1 VNGAAARASQALLWV
16 VAGFLVMCP
25 VGLTQDASTKL
36 PTPEQVEAPASPPAP
51 ASDATVLPD
60 VVVTGSNLPQALD
73 ALSVPVA
80 IIDSKVMEES
90 GVDFDTLDILRKV
103 SPNIGGTGEENA
115 QNGGNGTYGGAGAA
129 VNGLLSL
136 VLVDG
141 RRVVNDPS
149 GAVNG
154 GQFVDLNLIP
164 PAAIDHIEV
173 LEDGASAIYGSD
185 ALGGVINIILK
196 KNYNGWESDAHYGY
210 SDNTGHYSERAAS
223 LVGGVSNDT
232 TSITIGL
239 DYAQHDAIFLK
250 DRGYSNPV
258 NVTYNYSGVIDIY
271 DEASGSDDFYQLAPG
286 VNAPP
291 GGGAYT
297 IGQLVS
303 QGIYVPKTPTQVLDG
318 FNAANNITL
327 IGYLKRYSALAN
339 MEHRIFGNHLVAF
352 SSVIAAHTTTWSEQ
366 DGQPNFPYVQ
376 DAYVDNDLYWG
387 FTPAPPGTSIVPVTA
402 PSNPFSQAFV
412 DQAGD
417 GQSGEIITAHSR
429 FTQYPKPFQNDS
441 DMFRIL
447 GGLRGDIGENIH
459 WEMAA
464 NLDRYGLAYTNTN
477 LINAS
482 AFNAAIVDG
491 TINPFAITQAPG
503 ALDGV
508 LGTAFVNMVSTL
520 ESYDAKVYG
529 SLINLPAGPLGIA
542 VGGSYLRE
550 GLSAVPDAGSLANS
564 AGESQ
569 GWEYAYTFIAFSSER
584 VVSSAFAELEI
595 PITSPT
601 QGIPGAHALSIDG
614 AVRYD
619 GYNGTVGDTT
629 NPEMSLSWAPINDQL
644 KVRASAGTSFVAP
657 LLYTLYGP
665 VSTGALYPITYTV
678 YNGNGA
684 QETSVFNG
692 TSGSNPELK
701 PYTAKTWSVG
711 FVLTPKRVPGLSIT
725 ADFID
730 FVARGFEGTLP
741 PNIIV
746 QSVESL
752 GPASPYADD
761 VHYDGP
767 NGPTVTAPGGISNH
781 SPQQIYVTG
790 TLVNLGASPECLTDI
805 KIDYSH
811 AFPTIG
817 KFDIA
822 SSWTGIQR
830 LTYQLDP
837 TDAFYSYIGKVSD
850 NVGSVSRW
858 NSYSTFDWSKH
869 GLDAFLGITY
879 VEGATDV
886 GVGGSDESDFTH
898 VGAYNQYDLG
908 LSYDFSHIRTHSWLH
923 GLKATVGVNNVFD
936 RTPPLAP
943 NIYPLTNAD
952 IGGYDG
958 AIGRMFYVNAKY
970 VF

>member
-1 VNGAAARASQALLWV
+1 
-16 VAGFLVMCP
+16 M
-25 VGLTQDASTKL
+25 
-36 PTPEQVEAPASPPAP
+36 PEQVNSPLNPP
-51 ASDATVLPD
+51 ASDDSAIVLPD
-60 VVVTGSNLPQALD
+60 VVVTGSNLPQAMD
-73 ALSVPVA
+73 ALAMPVA

-90 GVDFDTLDILRKV
+90 GVNFDTLDILRKV

-149 GAVNG
+149 GAVDG

-164 PAAIDHIEV
+164 PAMIDHIEV

-196 KNYNGWESDAHYGY
+196 KNYNGWEAETHFGY
-210 SDNTGHYSERAAS
+210 SDNTGHYSERSAS
-223 LVGGVSNDT
+223 LVGGVSNGS

-239 DYAQHDAIFLK
+239 DFAQHDAIYLK
-250 DRGYSNPV
+250 DRSYTTPV

-271 DEASGSDDFYQLAPG
+271 DVASGSDDFYQLAPG

-291 GGGAYT
+291 GGATYT
-297 IGQLVS
+297 ISQLVS
-303 QGIYVPKTPTQVLDG
+303 KGVYVPKTYNQVLDG
-318 FNAANNITL
+318 FNASNNITL

-339 MEHRIFGNHLVAF
+339 MEHRIFGDRLVAF
-352 SSVIAAHTTTWSEQ
+352 SSVIVAHTSTWSEQ

-412 DQAGD
+412 DQGAD

-441 DMFRIL
+441 DLFRVV
-447 GGLRGDIGENIH
+447 GGLRGEIGENIH

-464 NLDRYGLAYTNTN
+464 NLDRYALAYTNTN

-482 AFNAAIVDG
+482 AFNAGIADG

-529 SLINLPAGPLGIA
+529 TLIDLPAGPLGFA

-550 GLSAVPDAGSLANS
+550 GLSAVPDTGSLANS
-564 AGESQ
+564 VGESQ
-569 GWEYAYTFIAFSSER
+569 GWEYAYTFVAFSSER
-584 VVSSAFAELEI
+584 IVSSAFAELEI
-595 PITSPT
+595 PVTSPK
-601 QGIPGAHALSIDG
+601 QAIPGAHALSIDG

-619 GYNGTVGDTT
+619 GYSGTVGATT
-629 NPEMSLSWAPINDQL
+629 NPEVSVAWAPIDNQL

-665 VSTGALYPITYTV
+665 VSTGVLSPITYTV

-684 QETSVFNG
+684 QETGVFNG

-711 FVLTPKRVPGLSIT
+711 FVLTPKKVPGLSIT
-725 ADFID
+725 ADFVD
-730 FVARGFEGTLP
+730 LLARGFEGTLP
-741 PNIIV
+741 PDIIV

-752 GPASPYADD
+752 GPASPYAAY

-767 NGPTVTAPGGISNH
+767 DGPTVTAPGGISGH
-781 SPQQIYVTG
+781 APQEIYVTG

-805 KIDYSH
+805 KIDYAH
-811 AFPTIG
+811 ALPGIG

-822 SSWTGIQR
+822 STWTGIQR

-837 TDAFYSYIGKVSD
+837 SEPFYSYIGKVSQT
-850 NVGSVSRW
+850 VGTIPRW
-858 NSYSTFDWSKH
+858 ANYSTIDWSSR
-869 GLDAFLGITY
+869 GIDAFLGISY
-879 VEGATDV
+879 VEGITDV
-886 GVGGSDESDFTH
+886 GAGGDDPYGFEH
-898 VGAYNQYDLG
+898 VGAYIEYDLG
-908 LSYDFSHIRTHSWLH
+908 LSYDLSHLH
-923 GLKATVGVNNVFD
+923 NHWSLRGLKVTVGVNNAFN

-943 NIYPLTNAD
+943 DVFPLTNAD
-952 IGGYDG
+952 IGAYDG
-958 AIGRMFYVNAKY
+958 AIGRMFYVNGK
-970 VF
+970 FEF

>member
-1 VNGAAARASQALLWV
+1 MAFA
-16 VAGFLVMCP
+16 
-25 VGLTQDASTKL
+25 QDTATKL
-36 PTPEQVEAPASPPAP
+36 PTPEQVAAPAIPPVPDNGAII
-51 ASDATVLPD
+51 LPD
-60 VVVTGSNLPQALD
+60 VVVTGSNLPLAMD
-73 ALSVPVA
+73 AMAVPVA

-90 GVDFDTLDILRKV
+90 GVNFDTLDILRKV

-115 QNGGNGTYGGAGAA
+115 QNGGNGTYGGAGAW

-141 RRVVNDPS
+141 RRVVNDPA
-149 GAVNG
+149 GAANG

-196 KNYNGWESDAHYGY
+196 KNYNGWVAETHFGY
-210 SDNTGHYSERAAS
+210 SDNTGHYSERSAS
-223 LVGGVSNDT
+223 LVGGVSNAS
-232 TSITIGL
+232 TSITIAL
-239 DYAQHDAIFLK
+239 DYAQHDAMFLK
-250 DRGYSNPV
+250 DRSYTTPV

-271 DEASGSDDFYQLAPG
+271 DAASGSDDFYQLAPG

-291 GGGAYT
+291 GGAAYT
-297 IGQLVS
+297 IDQLVS
-303 QGIYVPKTPTQVLDG
+303 KGIYVPKTPSQVLNG
-318 FNAANNITL
+318 FNAADNITL

-339 MEHRIFGNHLVAF
+339 MEHTIFGNRLVAF
-352 SSVIAAHTTTWSEQ
+352 SSVIVAHTTTWSEQ

-429 FTQYPKPFQNDS
+429 FTQYPKPFLNDS
-441 DMFRIL
+441 DLIRVL
-447 GGLRGDIGENIH
+447 GGLRGDIGEKIH
-459 WEMAA
+459 WEVAA
-464 NLDRYGLAYTNTN
+464 NLDRYDLDYTNAN

-482 AFNAAIVDG
+482 AFNAGIADG

-508 LGTAFVNMVSTL
+508 LGTAFVSMVSTL
-520 ESYDAKVYG
+520 ESFDAKVYG
-529 SLINLPAGPLGIA
+529 TVIDLPGGPLGFA
-542 VGGSYLRE
+542 LGGSYLRE
-550 GLSAVPDAGSLANS
+550 GLSAVPDMGSLANS
-564 AGESQ
+564 VGESQ
-569 GWEYAYTFIAFSSER
+569 GWEYAYTFDDFSTVR
-584 VVSSAFAELEI
+584 VVSSAFAELAI
-595 PITSPT
+595 PVTRPK
-601 QGIPGAHALSIDG
+601 QNIPGAHALSVDA

-619 GYNGTVGDTT
+619 GYSGTVGATT
-629 NPEMSLSWAPINDQL
+629 NPEVSLSWAPINDQL

-657 LLYTLYGP
+657 LLFALYGP
-665 VSTGALYPITYTV
+665 VSSSQLEPITYTV

-684 QETSVFNG
+684 QETSAFNG
-692 TSGSNPELK
+692 TSGSNPNLK
-701 PYTAKTWSVG
+701 PYTGKTWSVG
-711 FVLTPKRVPGLSIT
+711 FILTPKEVPGLSIT
-725 ADFID
+725 ADFVD
-730 FVARGFEGTLP
+730 LSVRGFEGTLP
-741 PNIIV
+741 PNVIV

-752 GPASPYADD
+752 GPASPYAAYI
-761 VHYDGP
+761 HYDGP

-790 TLVNLGASPECLTDI
+790 TLVNLASSPECLTDI

-811 AFPTIG
+811 AFPNIG
-817 KFDIA
+817 KFEVA
-822 SSWTGIQR
+822 STWTGIQR
-830 LTYQLDP
+830 LTFQQDP

-850 NVGSVSRW
+850 NVGTIPRW
-858 NSYSTFDWSKH
+858 AGYSTIDWTKH

-879 VEGATDV
+879 VEGVTDV
-886 GVGGSDESDFTH
+886 GVGGDDEYDFAH
-898 VGAYNQYDLG
+898 VGAYTEYDLG
-908 LSYDFSHIRTHSWLH
+908 LSYDLSHLHAQWWLR
-923 GLKATVGVNNVFD
+923 GLKVTVGVNNVFN

-943 NIYPLTNAD
+943 NIFPLTNAD
-952 IGGYDG
+952 IGAYDG

-970 VF
+970 DF